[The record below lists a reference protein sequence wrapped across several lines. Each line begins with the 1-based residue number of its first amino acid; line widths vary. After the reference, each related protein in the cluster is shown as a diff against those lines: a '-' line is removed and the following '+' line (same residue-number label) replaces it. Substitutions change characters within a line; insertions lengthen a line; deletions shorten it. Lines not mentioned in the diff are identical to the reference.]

1 MLLSLPLSDSTA
13 IFATVIAVILMAP
26 LCQKIRMP
34 YIIGLVIAGVILGP
48 HGINL
53 LPYDISFKFLGRIGI
68 LYIMFL
74 AGLEIDAQTLQKE
87 KRHGITFGLITCLI
101 PLFIGTLVNHYVLGF
116 KFLTSILLATTYSA
130 HTLMAYPIV
139 SKMGISSTRSSAIV
153 VAGTVVTVSISLLLL
168 ALVTSLAHGTVDW
181 SIIIRLCVGVPV
193 SLVIIGGLFPLAIRS
208 FLRRYNNT
216 VTQYLFVLLLML
228 IAALLIGA
236 SGLEGVLG
244 AFIAG
249 LVVGRFVP
257 INSPLMNRIE
267 FVGNAL
273 FIPFFL
279 IGIGMEVDITA
290 FFSSVHCGIL
300 ALVMT
305 ATALSTKWVSAWIT
319 GKALHFSAAERQLCF
334 GLTTGKA
341 SATLAV
347 IMIGY
352 GLGLW
357 DYAVINA
364 VVVMVIVVCTVS
376 SILTER
382 SARTIAHELSLQK
395 NLNPEQP
402 TAKVKVMV
410 PVSNSETL
418 HGLLE
423 LAMSIKTQSL
433 YALQVVRENTPETQL
448 RATTIMT
455 QAHQYVSSHNG
466 NLTALFR
473 SDASAANGIIEA
485 VRSEEITELCL
496 GIHQKS
502 GFADTL
508 WGGVLKEVEGGCDCS
523 MWVYRSVR
531 PLTEIRRIVV
541 AVTPKAELEEGFL
554 PWLNRVRALAAKFN
568 AQLLFLA
575 NADSARAIQQIPS
588 NVGEAFADRD
598 IWKGFADIANQ
609 LGDTDLLVAVTAR
622 ENTLSYTPSQRDLPK
637 LLHQHFQQ
645 NSWIVLYPAQ

>member
-1 MLLSLPLSDSTA
+1 MLLLQTLSDPTA

-34 YIIGLVIAGVILGP
+34 YIIGLVIAGIVLGP
-48 HGINL
+48 HGFNI
-53 LPYDISFKFLGRIGI
+53 LPYDTSFRFLGRIGI

-74 AGLEIDAQTLQKE
+74 AGLEIDGQTLQKE
-87 KRHGITFGLITCLI
+87 KKHGIIFGLITCLL
-101 PLFIGTLVNHYVLGF
+101 PLLCGTLVNHYLLSF
-116 KFLTSILLATTYSA
+116 NLLTSVLLATTYSA

-168 ALVTSLAHGTVDW
+168 ALVTSLAHGTIDW
-181 SIIIRLCVGVPV
+181 SILIRLGIGLPV
-193 SLVIIGGLFPLAIRS
+193 SIVVIGFLFPIVIRQ

-228 IAALLIGA
+228 VAALLIGA

-244 AFIAG
+244 AFVAG
-249 LVVGRFVP
+249 LVIGRFVP
-257 INSPLMNRIE
+257 TNSPLMNRIE

-279 IGIGMEVDITA
+279 IGIGMEVDIMA
-290 FFSSVHCGIL
+290 FFSSVRCTLL
-300 ALVMT
+300 AIVMT
-305 ATALSTKWVSAWIT
+305 ATALSTKWVSAWLT
-319 GKALHFSAAERQLCF
+319 GKALHFSKAERQLCF

-364 VVVMVIVVCTVS
+364 VVVMVIIVCTVS
-376 SILTER
+376 SIVTER
-382 SARTIAHELSLQK
+382 SARTLAHELSKQK
-395 NLNPEQP
+395 DLDGSATQ
-402 TAKVKVMV
+402 AKVKVMV

-423 LAMSIKTQSL
+423 LAMNLRTKSL
-433 YALQVVRENTPETQL
+433 YALQVVRENTPETQQ

-455 QAHQYVSSHNG
+455 QAHQYVTSHNG
-466 NLTALFR
+466 DLTALFR

-485 VRSEEITELCL
+485 VRSEDITELCL

-508 WGGVLKEVEGGCDCS
+508 WGGVLREVEEGCNCS
-523 MWVYRSVR
+523 MWIYRSMR
-531 PLTEIRRIVV
+531 PLADIRRIVV
-541 AVTPKAELEEGFL
+541 TVTPKAQFERGFIL
-554 PWLNRVRALAAKFN
+554 WLTRVRAIARKTGAEILY
-568 AQLLFLA
+568 LA
-575 NADSARAIQQIPS
+575 NGNAIRAIQQIES
-588 NVGEAFADRD
+588 NVHESFQECI
-598 IWKGFADIANQ
+598 IWDNYPAIANQ
-609 LGDTDLLVAVTAR
+609 LRSDDLLIAVTAR
-622 ENTLSYTPSQRDLPK
+622 KDTLSFTAIQRELPK
-637 LLHQHFQQ
+637 MLFRHFQQ
-645 NSWIVLYPAQ
+645 NSWIVLLPAQ